1 MVLTPVRLFG
11 PKLAPLLVRFGK
23 HDHNSDGEVTGGFD
37 VALSQRYVAQRIG
50 GIRMGRAKGNQIENL
65 ATLPWP
71 VGAVFGVGGFFAIR
85 TLLPM
90 FVKGN
95 PFAPVV
101 AAFYVPMSWF
111 VLVVGLIGA
120 VMSWV
125 KQRHRRKLFDAQQGL
140 ESIAALG
147 WRHFEQLVGEAFRR
161 QGYMVE
167 ETGLG
172 GADGGIDLVLSKNG
186 RRVLVQCKQWRQ
198 RQVGA
203 KVVREMYGLLAHHR
217 ADEVKIACSG
227 TYTRD
232 AQEFA
237 KDKPIELIGGEE
249 LLRMVREVQTASTQT
264 TRIVQTAE
272 IAAITSTLIAPPACP
287 KCGKPMVERSNR
299 KTGQKFW
306 GCSAFPL
313 CRGVR

>member
-1 MVLTPVRLFG
+1 
-11 PKLAPLLVRFGK
+11 
-23 HDHNSDGEVTGGFD
+23 
-37 VALSQRYVAQRIG
+37 
-50 GIRMGRAKGNQIENL
+50 MGRAKGNLIGNL

-71 VGAVFGVGGFFAIR
+71 ACVVFGVGGFFAIR

-95 PFAPVV
+95 QFAPVV
-101 AAFYVPMSWF
+101 AAFYVPMSWLL
-111 VLVVGLIGA
+111 LVAGLVGA
-120 VMSWV
+120 AMSWV
-125 KQRHRRKLFDAQQGL
+125 GQRHRRKLLDAQQGL

-161 QGYMVE
+161 QGYAVE

-172 GADGGIDLVLSKNG
+172 GADGGIDLILRKNG
-186 RRVLVQCKQWRQ
+186 RGVLVQCKQWRR
-198 RQVGA
+198 RQIPVN
-203 KVVREMYGLLAHHR
+203 VVREMYGLLAHHG
-217 ADEVKIACSG
+217 ADEVRIACSG

-232 AQEFA
+232 AEEFA
-237 KDKPIELIGGEE
+237 KDKPIKLIGGEE
-249 LLRMVREVQTASTQT
+249 LLRMVREVQTALVQT
-264 TRIVQTAE
+264 TR
-272 IAAITSTLIAPPACP
+272 AIKAVEPTFGAPTPTAPPACP

-306 GCSAFPL
+306 GCSTFPV

>member
-1 MVLTPVRLFG
+1 
-11 PKLAPLLVRFGK
+11 
-23 HDHNSDGEVTGGFD
+23 
-37 VALSQRYVAQRIG
+37 
-50 GIRMGRAKGNQIENL
+50 MGRAKGNLIKEL
-65 ATLPWP
+65 ATLPWSAG
-71 VGAVFGVGGFFAIR
+71 VIFGVGGFFAIR
-85 TLLPM
+85 TLLPV

-95 PFAPVV
+95 QFAPVV
-101 AAFYVPMSWF
+101 TVFYVPMSWF
-111 VLVVGLIGA
+111 VLVVGLVGA
-120 VMSWV
+120 AMSWV
-125 KQRHRRKLFDAQQGL
+125 KQRHRRKLLDAQQGL

-161 QGYMVE
+161 QGYAVE
-167 ETGLG
+167 DTGLG
-172 GADGGIDLVLSKNG
+172 GADGGIDLILHKSG

-232 AQEFA
+232 AAEFA
-237 KDKPIELIGGEE
+237 KDKPIELIGGEK
-249 LLRMVREVQTASTQT
+249 LLRIVREVQTTPMQTTLAVEVVEPASVASTP
-264 TRIVQTAE
+264 
-272 IAAITSTLIAPPACP
+272 IAPPACP

-299 KTGQKFW
+299 KTTQRFW
-306 GCSAFPL
+306 GCSTFPI